1 MQDEEVNAIIRCFI
15 GEGSDGDLEKIAVV
29 GSLFKFVGG
38 KALKAG
44 GKLLGWSVKNP
55 GKAAMGGLFMI
66 PMAGQAYSKGR
77 SAVIKPA
84 GYNPSAAYYLP
95 QSRMV

>member
-1 MQDEEVNAIIRCFI
+1 MQDEEVNAVIRCFI
-15 GEGSDGDLEKIAVV
+15 GEGSGDDLEKIAVV

-44 GKLLGWSVKNP
+44 GKAIGWGVKNP
-55 GKAAMGGLFMI
+55 MKAAVGGLFVV
-66 PMAGQAYSKGR
+66 PMAGEAYSKGR
-77 SAVIKPA
+77 SAAIKPA

-95 QSRMV
+95 QSRMR

>member
-1 MQDEEVNAIIRCFI
+1 MQDEDVNALIRCFI
-15 GEGSDGDLEKIAVV
+15 GEQDEGDFEKIAII

-38 KALKAG
+38 KALKGG

-55 GKAAMGGLFMI
+55 GKAAIGGLI
-66 PMAGQAYSKGR
+66 ALPMAADIYRKGR
-77 SAVIKPA
+77 SAAIKPA

-95 QSRMV
+95 QSRLT

>member
-1 MQDEEVNAIIRCFI
+1 MQDEGVNVLIRCFI
-15 GEGSDGDLEKIAVV
+15 GEGSGDDLEKVAVV
-29 GSLFKFVGG
+29 GSLFKFIGG
-38 KALKAG
+38 KALKSG

-55 GKAAMGGLFMI
+55 GKAATGGLFMI
-66 PMAGQAYSKGR
+66 PMAGAAYSKGR
-77 SAVIKPA
+77 SAAIRPA

>member
-1 MQDEEVNAIIRCFI
+1 MQDEEVNVLIRCFI
-15 GEGSDGDLEKIAVV
+15 GERSDGDLEKIAVV

-55 GKAAMGGLFMI
+55 GKAALGGVFVL
-66 PMAGQAYSKGR
+66 PMAGEAYSKGR
-77 SAVIKPA
+77 SATIKPA
-84 GYNPSAAYYLP
+84 GYNPSAGYYLP
-95 QSRMV
+95 QSRVV